1 MTISIDVFGYQY
13 DDAVCP
19 AFTDCGQYWFHNK
32 TKRLITKD
40 SLDKW
45 MAAQTP
51 AKAMA
56 AKEHGAPS
64 AEHQRIHHGVPVV
77 TVPATA
83 QSVAQS
89 GGPVI
94 SVVDISSG
102 SAEMTDA
109 DSVAEVPL
117 STFGKEEAEDAEG
130 LSGES
135 DVDTV
140 L

>member
-1 MTISIDVFGYQY
+1 MTIAIDVFGYQY
-13 DDAVCP
+13 DDTVCP

-40 SLDKW
+40 SFDKW
-45 MAAQTP
+45 MAAQSPT
-51 AKAMA
+51 KAMT
-56 AKEHGAPS
+56 AKEFGVPS
-64 AEHQRIHHGVPVV
+64 AEHQKTHHGVPI
-77 TVPATA
+77 ATSPA
-83 QSVAQS
+83 QSVEDDDAGS
-89 GGPVI
+89 VS
-94 SVVDISSG
+94 SVVGILSG

-109 DSVAEVPL
+109 DSVAGVPL